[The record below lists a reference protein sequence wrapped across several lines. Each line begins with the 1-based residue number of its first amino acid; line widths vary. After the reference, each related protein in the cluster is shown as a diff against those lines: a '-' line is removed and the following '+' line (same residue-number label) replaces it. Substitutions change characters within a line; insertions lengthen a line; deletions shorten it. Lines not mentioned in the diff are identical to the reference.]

1 MGVLMVKAIIF
12 DLQGTLVE
20 NGVYPSPL
28 RQVKNILRI
37 EAPFSDFVMRFEK
50 VLMIEKHLSLTE
62 AFSSVCEEFHMQPK
76 DYLLEKMVGLW
87 NKNKLLSQLYPDTL
101 EVLTELKSEYK
112 LVLVANIDC
121 FSKDVIDKF
130 QLGKYF
136 DLMMLSCDTGLLKND
151 KKFYNV
157 ILDKLGLDAEDVLM
171 IGDSIESDLDTAKA
185 SGIRGVLIDRH
196 NKREYAPKMITLT
209 ELKQYLE

>member
-1 MGVLMVKAIIF
+1 MVKAIIF

-37 EAPFSDFVMRFEK
+37 DAPFSDFVMRFEK

-62 AFSSVCEEFHMQPK
+62 AFSTVCQEFHTQPK
-76 DYLLEKMVGLW
+76 DFLLEKMVGLW
-87 NKNKLLSQLYPDTL
+87 NKNKLLSQIYPDTL
-101 EVLTELKSEYK
+101 QALTDLKADYK
-112 LVLVANIDC
+112 LVLVSNIDC

-130 QLGKYF
+130 KLDTYF
-136 DLMMLSCDTGLLKND
+136 DLVMLSCDTGLLKND
-151 KKFYNV
+151 KKFYKV
-157 ILDKLGLDAEDVLM
+157 ILDKLGMDAEDVVM
-171 IGDSIESDLDTAKA
+171 VGDSLESDLDTAKA

-196 NKREYAPKMITLT
+196 NKREYTPKIVTLT
-209 ELKQYLE
+209 ELNQYL

>member
-1 MGVLMVKAIIF
+1 MVKAIIF

-28 RQVKNILRI
+28 RQIKNILRI
-37 EAPFSDFVMRFEK
+37 DAPFSDFVMRFEK
-50 VLMIEKHLSLTE
+50 VLMIEKHPSLTD
-62 AFSSVCEEFHMQPK
+62 AFSTVCEEFHMQPK
-76 DYLLEKMVGLW
+76 DFLLEKMVGLW

-101 EVLTELKSEYK
+101 QALTDLKSDYK

-121 FSKDVIDKF
+121 FSKDVIDRFK
-130 QLGKYF
+130 LGEYF

-151 KKFYNV
+151 KKFYKI

-171 IGDSIESDLDTAKA
+171 VGDSLESDLDTARA

-196 NKREYAPKMITLT
+196 NKREYAPKIVALT
-209 ELKQYLE
+209 ELTQHL

>member
-1 MGVLMVKAIIF
+1 MVKAIIF

-50 VLMIEKHLSLTE
+50 VLMIEKYPSLKE
-62 AFSSVCEEFHMQPK
+62 AFASVCEEFHMQPR
-76 DYLLEKMVGLW
+76 DYLLEKMIGLW

-101 EVLTELKSEYK
+101 EVLSELKSEYK

-130 QLGKYF
+130 QLEKYF
-136 DLMMLSCDTGLLKND
+136 DLIMLSCDTGLLKND
-151 KKFYNV
+151 RKFFSIV
-157 ILDKLGLDAEDVLM
+157 LDKIGINPEDALM
-171 IGDSIESDLDTAKA
+171 VGDSLESDLDTAKA

-196 NKREYAPKMITLT
+196 NKREYAPKIITLT
-209 ELKQYLE
+209 ELSQHL

>member
-1 MGVLMVKAIIF
+1 MVKAIIF

-50 VLMIEKHLSLTE
+50 VLMIEKYPSLKD
-62 AFSSVCEEFHMQPK
+62 AFNEVCIEFHMQPK

-112 LVLVANIDC
+112 LVLVANIDS
-121 FSKDVIDKF
+121 FSKDVIDRF
-130 QLGKYF
+130 QLEKYF
-136 DLMMLSCDTGLLKND
+136 DFILLSCDTGLLKND
-151 KKFYNV
+151 KQFFNMV
-157 ILDKLGLDAEDVLM
+157 LDKLDLSAEDVLM
-171 IGDSIESDLDTAKA
+171 VGDSLESDLDTAKA

-196 NKREYAPKMITLT
+196 NKREYSPKIITLT
-209 ELKQYLE
+209 ELKQYL

>member
-1 MGVLMVKAIIF
+1 MVKAIIF

-37 EAPFSDFVMRFEK
+37 DAPFSDFVMRFEK

-62 AFSSVCEEFHMQPK
+62 AFSTVCQEFHLQPK
-76 DYLLEKMVGLW
+76 DFLLEKMVGLW
-87 NKNKLLSQLYPDTL
+87 NKNKLLSQIYPDTL
-101 EVLTELKSEYK
+101 EALTALKADYK
-112 LVLVANIDC
+112 LVLVSNIDC

-130 QLGKYF
+130 KLDKYF

-151 KKFYNV
+151 KKFYKV
-157 ILDKLGLDAEDVLM
+157 ILDKLGVDAEDVVM
-171 IGDSIESDLDTAKA
+171 VGDSLESDLDTAKA

-196 NKREYAPKMITLT
+196 NKREYSPKIITLT
-209 ELKQYLE
+209 ELNQYV

>member
-1 MGVLMVKAIIF
+1 MVKAIIF

-37 EAPFSDFVMRFEK
+37 DAPFSDFVMRFEK
-50 VLMIEKHLSLTE
+50 ILMIEKYPSLKE
-62 AFSSVCEEFHMQPK
+62 AFIIVCEEFHMQPK

-101 EVLTELKSEYK
+101 EVLAELKSEYK
-112 LVLVANIDC
+112 LVLVSNVDC
-121 FSKDVIDKF
+121 FSKDVIDRF
-130 QLGKYF
+130 QLEKYF
-136 DLMMLSCDTGLLKND
+136 DLILLSCDTGLLKND
-151 KKFYNV
+151 RKFFSMV
-157 ILDKLGLDAEDVLM
+157 LDKLHLNAEDVLM
-171 IGDSIESDLDTAKA
+171 VGDSLESDLDTAKA

-196 NKREYAPKMITLT
+196 NKREYSPKIITLT
-209 ELKQYLE
+209 ELKQHL

>member
-1 MGVLMVKAIIF
+1 MVKAIIF

-37 EAPFSDFVMRFEK
+37 DAPFSDFVMRFEK
-50 VLMIEKHLSLTE
+50 ILMIEKYPSLTE
-62 AFSSVCEEFHMQPK
+62 AFSVVCEEFHMQPK

-112 LVLVANIDC
+112 LVLVSNIDC
-121 FSKDVIDKF
+121 FSKDVIDRF
-130 QLGKYF
+130 QLEKYF
-136 DLMMLSCDTGLLKND
+136 DLIMLSCDTGLLKND
-151 KKFYNV
+151 KKFFNI
-157 ILDKLGLDAEDVLM
+157 ILNKLDLSAEEVLM
-171 IGDSIESDLDTAKA
+171 VGDSLESDLDTAKA

-196 NKREYAPKMITLT
+196 NKREYTPKILTLD
-209 ELKQYLE
+209 ELKQHLQQDM